1 MNAECFND
9 VIGNAFPTSKNEGQK
24 TTYNMTLGKPMNLAY
39 STLGSDKCLALT
51 ANSTQYYETN
61 QPSSVG
67 IMPGRQFPP
76 LYYGVTVETIYE
88 PHIQHLMDSTIDPFI
103 REAMAALKDCETSF
117 AGKKDPKPSCKD
129 IIKYWFAT
137 LSQGGMSGLK

>member
-61 QPSSVG
+61 QVSKACCDVCSMKGTPSIQQIDNGARYSFHYPLSQNCEPSSVG

-76 LYYGVTVETIYE
+76 LYYGVRGFS
-88 PHIQHLMDSTIDPFI
+88 HDDF
-103 REAMAALKDCETSF
+103 TS
-117 AGKKDPKPSCKD
+117 
-129 IIKYWFAT
+129 
-137 LSQGGMSGLK
+137 